1 MKGYQK
7 PFGLRK
13 VLTLL
18 SVTLAT
24 MMFAPAQ
31 AGRFSEILNSNQTKD
46 QKKIEKTMAADKH
59 PLIGDV
65 MEQPTHLS

>member
-7 PFGLRK
+7 PFGLRN
-13 VLTLL
+13 VLTMLT
-18 SVTLAT
+18 VTLAT

-31 AGRFSEILNSNQTKD
+31 AGRFSEILNSDQTKT
-46 QKKIEKTMAADKH
+46 QNKFEKVLEAEKH